1 MKAVLWRLEN
11 RLGVTGRAAP
21 RRRWRQIKR
30 LSHRFSTVLL
40 SADARLLP
48 DNESTFEP
56 NKRTGSRV
64 QLKEGETSLGKKKKK
79 RRYRFRHLLAQ
90 KKKSSTATLAKV

>member
-11 RLGVTGRAAP
+11 RLGVTGRAAL

-30 LSHRFSTVLL
+30 LCYPFSAVLL
-40 SADARLLP
+40 SADAKLLAV
-48 DNESTFEP
+48 NKSTFEP

-64 QLKEGETSLGKKKKK
+64 QLKEGETKNTLSV
-79 RRYRFRHLLAQ
+79 
-90 KKKSSTATLAKV
+90 STFVRAKGSMLSAKV

>member
-79 RRYRFRHLLAQ
+79 KTLSVSTPARA
-90 KKKSSTATLAKV
+90 KKKSGTATLAKV